1 MTDAGS
7 VKAEP
12 LVGTKITLT
21 VTSSRY
27 QNVGSSF
34 YISTSDTSDA
44 QLNELRLIK
53 MGLAEVCYH
62 ILKKLEDLS
71 DEATKMMML
80 EENRGKDFARSV
92 FDEISNMR

>member
-12 LVGTKITLT
+12 SVGTKISLE
-21 VTSSRY
+21 VASSRY
-27 QNVGSSF
+27 QKVAASF
-34 YISTSDTSDA
+34 LISASDA
-44 QLNELRLIK
+44 PLNELYFIK

-71 DEATKMMML
+71 DEETKMRML

-92 FDEISNMR
+92 YDEISNMR

>member
-12 LVGTKITLT
+12 LFGPKITLT
-21 VTSSRY
+21 VSSPRY
-27 QNVGSSF
+27 QNVGASF
-34 YISTSDTSDA
+34 LLSMSDA
-44 QLNELRLIK
+44 PLNELRLIK

-71 DEATKMMML
+71 DEETKMMML

-92 FDEISNMR
+92 YDEISNMR

>member
-7 VKAEP
+7 VKVEP

-21 VTSSRY
+21 VTSPRY
-27 QNVGSSF
+27 QNIGACF
-34 YISTSDTSDA
+34 HFSTSAAPFS
-44 QLNELRLIK
+44 ELRFIK

-71 DEATKMMML
+71 DEETKMMML

-92 FDEISNMR
+92 FGEISNMR

>member
-12 LVGTKITLT
+12 LVDTKITLT
-21 VTSSRY
+21 VASPRY
-27 QNVGSSF
+27 QSVGASF
-34 YISTSDTSDA
+34 HISASDA
-44 QLNELRLIK
+44 PLNELRFIK

-71 DEATKMMML
+71 DEETKMMML
-80 EENRGKDFARSV
+80 EENHGKDFARSV